1 MRKSGLFL
9 IALFAGLAL
18 TEISSQ
24 RIPEENIN
32 HVRDGVFI
40 HMTHDHKDPHRVL
53 MPLQMAS
60 IMAPDKDV
68 LVYLDIDAVKLVT
81 KDSRDVYHSHFAPL
95 KASLD
100 YLLNKGVSIYAC
112 PGCMK
117 AAGID
122 QEDLIEGVMVAEK
135 ERFFDFTSGRIITLN
150 Y

>member
-1 MRKSGLFL
+1 MKKSGFFM
-9 IALFAGLAL
+9 IALFAGLAF

-24 RIPEENIN
+24 RIQDENT
-32 HVRDGVFI
+32 HHARDGVFI

-60 IMAPDKDV
+60 IMATDKDV
-68 LVYLDIDAVKLVT
+68 LVYLDIDAVNLVT
-81 KDSRDVYHSHFAPL
+81 RDARDVHHSHFVPL

-100 YLLNKGVSIYAC
+100 NLLSNGVNIYAC

-117 AAGID
+117 AKGID
-122 QEDLIEGVMVAEK
+122 QADLIEGVKVAEK
-135 ERFFDFTSGRIITLN
+135 ERFFDFTRGRIITLN